1 MESDKMQ
8 ILSRLYSLSETS
20 ITPNEQAEILKQIDN
35 LADNSVRLMAAKEM
49 DDNNFIAWT
58 KSFLPPG
65 C

>member
-49 DDNNFIAWT
+49 NDNNFIAWA